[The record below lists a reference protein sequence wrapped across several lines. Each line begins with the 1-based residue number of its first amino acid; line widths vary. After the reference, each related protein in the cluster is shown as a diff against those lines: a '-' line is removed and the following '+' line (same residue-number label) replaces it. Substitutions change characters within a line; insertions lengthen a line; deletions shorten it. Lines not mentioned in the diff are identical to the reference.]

1 MRVKARADYTRR
13 ANVCSPAR
21 RGSPLV
27 RAGQGSTPSA
37 LSGLT
42 DAPFTEANGSTA
54 HSRPPYG
61 SLAALQYPRLGAD
74 YSLDGASLAEAS
86 TLDSLDSAS
95 SMPTPRDSRRESK
108 PKNFKRFW
116 CWLKKKRSP
125 KDLHPCGTLV

>member
-1 MRVKARADYTRR
+1 MTKKTKEPKRSKSEDESQGSITPRALSDFTD
-13 ANVCSPAR
+13 ALFNEAHGQLGPIPESPA
-21 RGSPLV
+21 
-27 RAGQGSTPSA
+27 
-37 LSGLT
+37 
-42 DAPFTEANGSTA
+42 
-54 HSRPPYG
+54 HYSRPPYG

-86 TLDSLDSAS
+86 ALDSLDSAS

-108 PKNFKRFW
+108 PKNLNRFW

>member
-1 MRVKARADYTRR
+1 
-13 ANVCSPAR
+13 
-21 RGSPLV
+21 
-27 RAGQGSTPSA
+27 
-37 LSGLT
+37 
-42 DAPFTEANGSTA
+42 
-54 HSRPPYG
+54 
-61 SLAALQYPRLGAD
+61 LGAD

-108 PKNFKRFW
+108 PKKRFW

>member
-1 MRVKARADYTRR
+1 MNEIKRTKKEDAD
-13 ANVCSPAR
+13 ANGELTLIKDSPA
-21 RGSPLV
+21 
-27 RAGQGSTPSA
+27 
-37 LSGLT
+37 
-42 DAPFTEANGSTA
+42 
-54 HSRPPYG
+54 HYSRPPYG
-61 SLAALQYPRLGAD
+61 SLAALQYPRLGASSSDRFSGGD